1 MSHMRE
7 GLRPGGRSARVQIAI
22 HKAVNE
28 LIVQIGSDAITVPM
42 IASQAGVTP
51 TTIYRRWGDLSTLL
65 ADVSLQSWQPETP
78 PPDKGSLKADLY
90 HWFEEFLD
98 EMSSGPGRQVLK
110 DVLASQ
116 QKDQAARCCS
126 FTLQQVQHI
135 LQRAKERGD
144 RSIPT
149 VDDILDGVIGGLIYR
164 ITFLQEPPSV
174 EHLYRTIDRVISMAK
189 SDQEQS

>member
-1 MSHMRE
+1 MSHIRE

-28 LIVQIGSDAITVPM
+28 LITQIGSDAITVPM
-42 IASQAGVTP
+42 IANHAGVTP
-51 TTIYRRWGDLSTLL
+51 TTIYRRWGDLPTLL

-90 HWFEEFLD
+90 HWFEEFVD

-116 QKDQAARCCS
+116 QKDQTARCCG

-135 LQRAKERGD
+135 LQRAKERDD

-164 ITFLQEPPSV
+164 IIFLQEPPSV
-174 EHLYRTIDRVISMAK
+174 DHLHRMIDRVLLMARA
-189 SDQEQS
+189 DQEQS